1 MSVRALRSWQ
11 RAAMQA
17 YLDANPRD
25 WLVTATPGAG
35 KTTYALATARHLW
48 DGGIIRRIVVV
59 TPTDHLRNQWRAAAV
74 RAEFRLDAVPN
85 GERLPSDAH
94 GAVVTYAQVAA
105 QPALHR
111 ARAEG
116 RATLVI
122 FDEIHHA
129 GDAMSWGTAA
139 VDAFEPAR
147 RRLSITG
154 TPFRSDQARIPHIR
168 YDPAPDGEQVSVAD
182 FNYAYKEALADGV
195 VRPVLFAAYSGVSRW
210 ENSAGAVLE
219 ATLGDHDLS
228 RVSEQAAW
236 RTALSP
242 NGGWIPHVLAAAD
255 HRLDELRSGRMPDA
269 GGLVLASNQEHARAY
284 ADVLLRLTGD
294 KPVLVLSDEPD
305 SSKRIE
311 SFTSD
316 PGQRFLVAVRQVAEG
331 VDIPRLAVGVYATSA
346 CTPLFF
352 AQAVGRFV
360 RSRRRGETATI
371 FLPAVRALLT
381 LAAKLEEERD
391 HVLMPKHS
399 ATEAVSDFEERADGL
414 EPTGAFTALEA
425 TAEFAHLLAGGAAHT
440 GTAGLSED
448 DADFLGLPGLL
459 TADQEAT
466 LLRSRDER
474 ARRAAKGSRRL
485 TVDGDLI
492 GSRAE
497 LARARQRNGQVGVG
511 DPGSSST
518 GGAGHDRGRAPAL
531 TDPML
536 VRRELAA
543 AVSERA
549 RHSGEAHADVYA
561 ELMRLVPGPRS
572 ADATVRTLRARLAAL
587 AQL

>member
-1 MSVRALRSWQ
+1 MDLGWGVVSLPALRSWQ
-11 RAAMQA
+11 RAAMES
-17 YLDANPRD
+17 YLEARPRD

-35 KTTYALATARHLW
+35 KTTYALATARQLW
-48 DGGIIRRIVVV
+48 DSGVIRRIVVV
-59 TPTDHLRNQWRAAAV
+59 TPTDHLRSQWRGAAV
-74 RAEFRLDAVPN
+74 RAGFRLDAVPN
-85 GERLPSDAH
+85 GERLPADAH

-111 ARAEG
+111 ARTNG

-147 RRLSITG
+147 RRISITG

-168 YDPAPDGEQVSVAD
+168 YDAASDGGSVSVAD
-182 FNYAYKEALADGV
+182 FTYAYKNALADGV

-228 RVSEQAAW
+228 RITEQAAW

-242 NGGWIPHVLAAAD
+242 DGGWIPHVLAAAD
-255 HRLDELRSGRMPDA
+255 HRLDELRAGRMPDA

-284 ADVLLRLTGD
+284 ADVLLRLTGT
-294 KPVLVLSDEPD
+294 KPMLVLSDEPD

-311 SFTSD
+311 SFTDD
-316 PGQRFLVAVRQVAEG
+316 PDQRFLVAVRQVAEG

-346 CTPLFF
+346 CTALFF

-371 FLPAVRALLT
+371 FLPAVRNLLA

-391 HVLMPKHS
+391 HVLVPKQS
-399 ATEAVSDFEERADGL
+399 AVEDVAGFEKRADRL

-425 TAEFAHLLAGGAAHT
+425 SAEFAHLVVSGAAHT
-440 GTAGLSED
+440 GTAGVSED

-474 ARRAAKGSRRL
+474 ARRVAKGSRRL
-485 TVDGDLI
+485 TIDGDPL
-492 GSRAE
+492 GLSRA
-497 LARARQRNGQVGVG
+497 ARMTDDLV
-511 DPGSSST
+511 
-518 GGAGHDRGRAPAL
+518 
-531 TDPML
+531 DPML
-536 VRRELAA
+536 VRRALAT

-549 RHSGEAHADVYA
+549 QSTGQAHADVYA
-561 ELMRLVPGPRS
+561 ALMRLVPGPRS
-572 ADATVRTLRARLAAL
+572 ADATVRTLKARLAAL

>member
-1 MSVRALRSWQ
+1 MR
-11 RAAMQA
+11 A
-17 YLDANPRD
+17 YLDAKPRD

-35 KTTYALATARHLW
+35 KTTYALATARLLW
-48 DGGIIRRIVVV
+48 NAGVIRRIIVV
-59 TPTDHLRNQWRAAAV
+59 TPTDHLRTQWRAEAA

-85 GERLPSDAH
+85 GERIPADAH

-111 ARAEG
+111 ARTDA
-116 RATLVI
+116 RSTLVI

-168 YDPAPDGEQVSVAD
+168 YDAAADGEHVSVAD
-182 FNYAYKEALADGV
+182 FSYAYKDALADGV

-219 ATLGDHDLS
+219 ATLGDPDLS
-228 RVSEQAAW
+228 RITEQAAW

-242 NGGWIPHVLAAAD
+242 EGGWIPHVLAAAD
-255 HRLDELRSGRMPDA
+255 HRLDELRAGRMPDA
-269 GGLVLASNQEHARAY
+269 GGLVLASNQDQARAY
-284 ADVLLRLTGD
+284 ADVLLRLTGI

-305 SSKRIE
+305 SSNRIA
-311 SFTSD
+311 SFTED
-316 PGQRFLVAVRQVAEG
+316 PDQRFLVAVRQVAEG

-371 FLPAVRALLT
+371 FLPAVRNLLA

-391 HVLMPKHS
+391 HVLVPRQS
-399 ATEAVSDFEERADGL
+399 TVEDTAAFEERAARLD
-414 EPTGAFTALEA
+414 PTGAFTALEA
-425 TAEFAHLLAGGAAHT
+425 SAEFAHLLAGGASHT
-440 GTAGLSED
+440 GTPGISED

-474 ARRAAKGSRRL
+474 ARRAAKSSRRL
-485 TVDGDLI
+485 TVDGDPL
-492 GSRAE
+492 GSSRAS
-497 LARARQRNGQVGVG
+497 R
-511 DPGSSST
+511 SS
-518 GGAGHDRGRAPAL
+518 GRAVAD
-531 TDPML
+531 TGAVVDPML
-536 VRRELAA
+536 VRRALAA
-543 AVSERA
+543 AVAECA
-549 RHSGEAHADVYA
+549 HHTGQGHADVYA
-561 ELMRLVPGPRS
+561 ALMRLVPGPRS
-572 ADATVRTLRARLAAL
+572 ADATVGILRARLAAI